1 MGTIQTLQEA
11 SRDWAREHAE
21 AVAPA
26 FLDSVRPIYGVNA
39 RSTPSPVPIGSCI
52 FLKVE
57 NDRYLVT
64 AAHVVD
70 DAKVTTLYVGVG
82 QVLLEVEG
90 AFHVTVAPNGYRDK
104 DHADF
109 AFVRLGAE
117 VLNRMPD
124 VNFVRHV
131 ECSENRAD
139 STKRSYLVVGYPAS
153 INKKISATE
162 RVVRPKAW
170 HYQNVGVAPDSKTL
184 EAIGCNLGQHLFLK
198 HDKKVSNYKGEV
210 STAGSPVGASGG
222 ALIDLG
228 VPTPDS
234 LHPEAPRIGR
244 LAGLFIERK
253 SNERLLVCVKIQVI
267 LNEIRKTQE
276 AGSSADVPQA

>member
-1 MGTIQTLQEA
+1 MGTIQTLQEV

-26 FLDSVRPIYGVNA
+26 FFDSVRPVYGVNE
-39 RSTPSPVPIGSCI
+39 RSTPSPEPIGSCI
-52 FLKVE
+52 FLQVG

-70 DAKVTTLYVGVG
+70 HTKVTTLYVGAG
-82 QVLLEVEG
+82 QELLEIKG
-90 AFHVTVAPNGYRDK
+90 DFYATVAPDGERGE

-109 AFVRLGAE
+109 AFMRLGGD
-117 VLNRMPD
+117 VLNRMSD
-124 VNFVRHV
+124 VNFLHHTEVSGN
-131 ECSENRAD
+131 CAD
-139 STKRSYLVVGYPAS
+139 STKRSYLVMGYPVS
-153 INKKISATE
+153 LNKKISATE
-162 RVVRPKAW
+162 RVVRPTPW
-170 HYQNVGVAPDSKTL
+170 HYQSVGVAPDSKTL
-184 EAIGCNLGQHLFLK
+184 KAIGCNLEQHLFLK
-198 HDKKVSNYKGEV
+198 HDKKVGNYEGDV
-210 STAGSPVGASGG
+210 STAGKPQGASGG

-253 SNERLLVCVKIQVI
+253 SNERLLVFVKIQVI
-267 LNEIRKTQE
+267 LNEIRKKQE
-276 AGSSADVPQA
+276 AGSSTDVPQT